1 MFKLNLYSGYTVKL
15 QFVKTVP
22 LLAISLVL
30 GIAIGLALSFML
42 PSILRS
48 KANVGDIYIL
58 GDGSARE
65 ALVIV
70 YSGNGINVTRL
81 SVSEKPIKVRV
92 RLVSLPGY
100 EGYAVVLCNYLRSN
114 LTLSDEQKA
123 ATVKILYS
131 CRETW
136 KLLENGYKIDR
147 IKPVYHGDMNKTDE
161 TFVVLT
167 RDEEM
172 CIALVDLS
180 AEKVEYL
187 SCIIP

>member
-1 MFKLNLYSGYTVKL
+1 MVGYIVKF
-15 QFVKTVP
+15 QFIKTVP
-22 LLAISLVL
+22 LLVISLVL
-30 GIAIGLALSFML
+30 GIAIGLALPFML

-48 KANVGDIYIL
+48 KVNVGDIYIL
-58 GDGSARE
+58 GDGSARK

-70 YSGNGINVTRL
+70 YSGNRINVTRL

-100 EGYAVVLCNYLRSN
+100 EGYAVVLYNYSRSN

-131 CRETW
+131 YRETR

-147 IKPVYHGDMNKTDE
+147 IKPVYHGDMNKANE

-187 SCIIP
+187 SCIWKP